1 MNDAIDA
8 TVNGPA
14 LWSEILNKIPRS
26 ALSFVSFTTPSR
38 LPTPIIAGGAVR
50 DYLWGKEPK
59 DIDVFVNWSQHGLEK
74 AFGQD
79 LYTDDFNPEYV
90 NDPDLGFDELGW
102 IDYVGSV
109 EYKGFNVQF
118 VFVKNPIKHVKTFDL
133 SSSYAIY
140 DGKSIKTFAPF
151 DWTTE
156 HKKLFCVKPG
166 LKTLYR
172 TNRLLEKYPELEL
185 V

>member
-26 ALSFVSFTTPSR
+26 VLSFVGFTPPSR

-59 DIDVFVNWSQHGLEK
+59 DIDVFVSWHQHGLDQK
-74 AFGQD
+74 LFQD
-79 LYTDDFNPEYV
+79 LYTDDFNPDYV
-90 NDPDLGFDELGW
+90 NDPALDFDEPGW

-166 LKTLYR
+166 LKTLGR
-172 TNRLLEKYPELEL
+172 TNRLLEKYPELEII
-185 V
+185 